1 MINLSS
7 HYWSSFEASQEMKRL
22 HFILFWLTVAYM
34 NKVSDT
40 PMDAMTGAHADAPAS
55 LETAV
60 PRCKPAGRPRASDLE
75 ARHQNLIHTA
85 GELFLRHGYGNV
97 SLETIARE
105 AHVAVRTIYV
115 KFGGKPGLLK
125 AAIDANRA
133 KFYTIQDMETDTRP
147 LPAILLDF
155 GYHFYDMIT
164 APVAVAL
171 QRMVIA
177 EGQSSPELAETFFN
191 AGPRQTRDNL
201 AQFFSGPAIR
211 AQLRDDVDIN
221 LLPAFLLNCVLG
233 DQFFRFLFDDTTG
246 VPGEVRATVPKRV
259 DLFLRAVLRQG

>member
-1 MINLSS
+1 
-7 HYWSSFEASQEMKRL
+7 
-22 HFILFWLTVAYM
+22 M

-40 PMDAMTGAHADAPAS
+40 PMDALTGAHADD
-55 LETAV
+55 LETLEAAV

-85 GELFLRHGYGNV
+85 GQLFLQHGYGKV

-125 AAIDANRA
+125 AAIDANRD
-133 KFYTIQDMETDTRP
+133 KFYTIQEMQTDARP

-171 QRMVIA
+171 QRMVIS
-177 EGQSSPELAETFFN
+177 EGRSSPELAETFFN
-191 AGPRQTRDNL
+191 SGPRQTRDIL
-201 AQFFSGPAIR
+201 AQFFARPAIR
-211 AQLRDDVDIN
+211 AQLRDDVDIT
-221 LLPAFLLNCVLG
+221 LLPVFLLNCVLG
-233 DQFFRFLFDDTTG
+233 DQFTRFLFDDTSGLPAET
-246 VPGEVRATVPKRV
+246 RATVPQRV
-259 DLFLRAVLRQG
+259 DLFLRAVVRQ